1 MRVLITGGAGFIGSH
16 LADRLVER
24 ADDVV
29 ILDDL
34 STGRL
39 KNIEHLLESDQVRF
53 VEGSVLDRGM
63 VKALMTTVDAC
74 FHLASAVGV
83 KLVVNQPLDSVL
95 SSVRGTDIVASTA
108 ALHDVRLLFTST
120 SEIYGKNGTGPLH
133 EDSDRVLGPPT
144 TARWSY
150 STAKAFGEIL
160 AYGYANERGA
170 STVVARLFNAVG
182 PRQSPSYGMVLPTLV
197 RQALAGEDLTVFG
210 DGTQTRCFTHV
221 DDTVDALVR
230 LIDCGEATGA
240 VFNVGAP
247 HEVQIMELAEKVRKR
262 SGSGSRI
269 RVVPYE
275 QAYPSGFEELGR
287 RVPDCSQLERLT
299 GWSAQHT
306 VDDAIQDVIAD
317 QRETLSIAA

>member
-1 MRVLITGGAGFIGSH
+1 
-16 LADRLVER
+16 
-24 ADDVV
+24 V

-39 KNIEHLLESDQVRF
+39 SNIESLLASDQVHF
-53 VEGSVLDRGM
+53 VEGSVLDQRT
-63 VKALMTTVDAC
+63 VRVLMNHVDAC

-95 SSVRGTDIVASTA
+95 NSVRGTDNITSTA
-108 ALHDVRLLFTST
+108 ADVGVRLLFTST

-133 EDSDRVLGPPT
+133 EDSDRVLGSPT

-182 PRQSPSYGMVLPTLV
+182 PRQSASYGMVLPTLV

-221 DDTVDALVR
+221 DDTTDALLR
-230 LIDCGEATGA
+230 LINCDAAIGG

-247 HEVQIMELAEKVRKR
+247 HEVRIMDLARMVLKR
-262 SGSGSRI
+262 TGSDSRI

-275 QAYPSGFEELGR
+275 QAYASGFEELGR